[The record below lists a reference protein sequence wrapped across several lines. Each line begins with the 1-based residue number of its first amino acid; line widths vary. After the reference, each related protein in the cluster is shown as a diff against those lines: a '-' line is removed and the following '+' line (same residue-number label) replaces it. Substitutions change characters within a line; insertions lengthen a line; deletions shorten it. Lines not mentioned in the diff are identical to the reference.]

1 MEIREIGP
9 FLDYF
14 ESIRGRTRRV
24 VSCIP
29 ADRMEWSH
37 QPNRWTFGDLVRHL
51 GAIERWMFTENAVR
65 RPSRYPGHGPEV
77 AAGFDSPLAYL
88 DSMHAESVAI
98 LRGLTPDDLRAKCV
112 TPGGGEL
119 AVSKWL
125 RAMLEHEAHHR
136 GQIHLMLSML
146 GVSAPPLYGL
156 TEEEVRSR
164 STNPG
169 GQ

>member
-77 AAGFDSPLAYL
+77 AAGFASRLAYL
-88 DSMHAESVAI
+88 DSMRAESVAI
-98 LRGLTPDDLRAKCV
+98 LRGLTPGDVRAKCV
-112 TPGGGEL
+112 TPAGGER
-119 AVSKWL
+119 AGCL
-125 RAMLEHEAHHR
+125 RACSAA
-136 GQIHLMLSML
+136 GALSRR
-146 GVSAPPLYGL
+146 PP
-156 TEEEVRSR
+156 
-164 STNPG
+164 
-169 GQ
+169 